1 MRKISTTIRK
11 ILIGFGLIFF
21 LIPGLT
27 LAAIPQN
34 ETAGAANYNPGAV
47 PPSTPTTA
55 APSPDNTNTGK
66 VTQPPIIPSGAT
78 SNQKLYL
85 PHDLSQDTNANYV
98 QNRLL
103 PGITTMIIGLTG
115 GLSLLFVILSGIQL
129 LTSYA
134 DSAAMDKAKKTLTYA
149 IAGIIISGLSYAIV
163 AIVSSINVR

>member
-1 MRKISTTIRK
+1 MSKASFTIRK
-11 ILIGFGLIFF
+11 ILIGFSLIVF
-21 LIPGLT
+21 LMPGLAF
-27 LAAIPQN
+27 AAIEQSTNPN
-34 ETAGAANYNPGAV
+34 GANYR
-47 PPSTPTTA
+47 PPA
-55 APSPDNTNTGK
+55 NNTDDGK
-66 VTQPPIIPSGAT
+66 VTQPPTDSTNNGKVTQPSIIPGGAT

-149 IAGIIISGLSYAIV
+149 LAGIIISGLSYAIV
-163 AIVSSINVR
+163 AIISSINVR